1 MNKIAFFST
10 SSRPIK
16 SLEELSK
23 KFEVVCIVTK
33 EDKIIGKNKIAT
45 PNEVKSF
52 AIKNNIPFIELGKFN
67 LEMREKVIQMIS
79 ELKPDIA
86 LSFDFGFIIPKDL
99 LSIPKFGFINTH
111 FSLLPKHRG
120 ASAVQFA
127 ILNDDSEY
135 GITYHL
141 VDATL
146 DTGDIIY
153 QSKYPLDEN
162 LKSEEAYKFLFEV
175 ASRELPKVISRYI
188 LGELLPFPQDH
199 ALATYTYSK
208 TNPKHTFIFKEDAI
222 LNPEKSERTIFR
234 EIKAFNPWP
243 LLEANIPDLT
253 HLKQFSNYVVKKGKE
268 NSKVKILDANYTN
281 NQLTITEVTV
291 IGGKRLKMNEF
302 FNGYFDKVR

>member
-16 SLEELSK
+16 SLLELSK
-23 KFEVVCIVTK
+23 KFEIVLIVTK
-33 EDKIIGKNKIAT
+33 EDKVIGKNRTAT

-52 AIKNNIPFIELGKFN
+52 AIKNNIPFVELSKFN
-67 LEMREKVIQMIS
+67 MEMREKVVQLIS
-79 ELKPDIA
+79 KLKPDVA

-99 LSIPKFGFINTH
+99 LSLPKFGFINTH

-127 ILNDDSEY
+127 ILNDDSEF
-135 GITYHL
+135 GITYHI

-153 QSKYPLDEN
+153 QSKYLLDEN
-162 LKSEEAYKFLFEV
+162 LKSDEAYSFLFEI
-175 ASRELPKVISRYI
+175 ASKELPDVLSKYL
-188 LGELLPFPQDH
+188 LGELIPLSQDH
-199 ALATYTYSK
+199 NLATYTYSK

-222 LNPEKSERTIFR
+222 LNPEKSEREIFR

-243 LLEANIPDLT
+243 LLEANILDLLR
-253 HLKQFSNYVVKKGKE
+253 LKQFSNYSVKKGKE
-268 NSKVKILDANYTN
+268 NNKIKILDANYAN
-281 NQLTITEVTV
+281 NQLIITEVTV
-291 IGGKRLKMNEF
+291 VGGKRLKINEF
-302 FNGYFDKVR
+302 LNGYFDK